1 VERFR
6 RHRELDLET
15 GLRAARPVPSDELV
29 RSILART
36 EERSRASRRG
46 FRLAFAG
53 VLTAVMLAALG
64 SYGGLGYATA
74 GVTGAAKA
82 AKRAVASKEQRA
94 VVKSSPAQS
103 QYGKKCGHSPATD
116 VPPRNHG
123 STKPA
128 PGTPPGNPDN
138 DTCPG
143 TSGPKG

>member
-1 VERFR
+1 M
-6 RHRELDLET
+6 
-15 GLRAARPVPSDELV
+15 
-29 RSILART
+29 
-36 EERSRASRRG
+36 ERSRASRRG
-46 FRLAFAG
+46 LRLGFAG
-53 VLTAVMLAALG
+53 ALTAVMLAAFG
-64 SYGGLGYATA
+64 SFGGLGYATA
-74 GVTGAAKA
+74 SVAGAAKA
-82 AKRAVASKEQRA
+82 AKRAVAAKDGPA
-94 VVKSSPAQS
+94 VVTRTPAQS